1 MLDYQAGETL
11 LIDKPLGWTS
21 FDVVN
26 KIRWNIK
33 QKLNIKKIKVGHAGT
48 LDPLATG
55 LLIICTGKNTKLIE
69 GMIGQDKEYTG
80 TILLGKTTPSYDLE
94 TEFDQEF
101 DVPPASME
109 ELESIRL
116 SFLGEQEQVPPIYS
130 AKQVNGKRAY
140 EYAREGIELTLK
152 PNFIKI
158 SSFDIDTTNYP
169 EITFIIKCSKG
180 TYIRSLAHDFG
191 KKAGIGGTLISL
203 RRTKSG
209 SFSIEEAKS
218 MENWLEEMSI

>member
-1 MLDYQAGETL
+1 VLFR
-11 LIDKPLGWTS
+11 S
-21 FDVVN
+21 
-26 KIRWNIK
+26 
-33 QKLNIKKIKVGHAGT
+33 
-48 LDPLATG
+48 
-55 LLIICTGKNTKLIE
+55 
-69 GMIGQDKEYTG
+69 
-80 TILLGKTTPSYDLE
+80 SYDLE
-94 TEFDQEF
+94 TAFDQEF

-158 SSFDIDTTNYP
+158 SSFDIDATNYP

-191 KKAGIGGTLISL
+191 QKAGIGGTLISL